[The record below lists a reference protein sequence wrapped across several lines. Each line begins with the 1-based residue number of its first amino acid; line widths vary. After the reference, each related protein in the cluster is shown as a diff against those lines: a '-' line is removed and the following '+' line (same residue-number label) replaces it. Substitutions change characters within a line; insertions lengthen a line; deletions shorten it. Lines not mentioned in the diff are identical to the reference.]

1 MANAI
6 GPRVIQIQA
15 DLFRF
20 RIHCLTPV
28 DHIVGLRLRLAD
40 PHRTVFNTRVA
51 TISNRPTI
59 ILNMLLSMRK
69 AQTDCGPG
77 GDESPLGG

>member
-6 GPRVIQIQA
+6 SPRIVQLNA
-15 DLFRF
+15 AFLGRNNAGF
-20 RIHCLTPV
+20 TPV
-28 DHIVGLRLRLAD
+28 DHIVGLRFRLAD
-40 PHRTVFNTRVA
+40 PFLMPDVA

-59 ILNMLLSMRK
+59 ILNMLLSMGK

-77 GDESPLGG
+77 GDESPPGG